1 MSRRLQVALVIA
13 VATWTAAIAVSSAQQ
28 VAPGEKKVWDGVYT
42 AAQAARGKPR
52 FEASCSRCHN
62 IALAGS
68 ERGPALKG
76 TAFWS
81 KWENESLGSL
91 YTVIRDTRSEEHTS
105 ELQ

>member
-1 MSRRLQVALVIA
+1 MSRRLSVAVVIA
-13 VATWTAAIAVSSAQQ
+13 VATWMAAIAVSSAQQ
-28 VAPGEKKVWDGVYT
+28 VAPEEKKVWGGVST

-76 TAFWS
+76 SAFWS
-81 KWENESLGSL
+81 KWENENLGGH
-91 YTVIRDTRSEEHTS
+91 YTLIRDTMPRDGGA
-105 ELQ
+105 